1 MGVLDPLLSRS
12 SSHAVGKR
20 CAAQTRPQTDEMPP
34 YLIITAVWRLWI
46 ISGSLRVRRRCCSH
60 HTLRS
65 DCFLCV
71 HTSGMARLVGSVL
84 KRAADRSFLVDYMCV
99 FLVGGAADA

>member
-46 ISGSLRVRRRCCSH
+46 IACAQEVLLAPYS
-60 HTLRS
+60 
-65 DCFLCV
+65 
-71 HTSGMARLVGSVL
+71 SV
-84 KRAADRSFLVDYMCV
+84 
-99 FLVGGAADA
+99 